1 MTDSPLAD
9 APTYKF
15 VGGRLCLDFCNT
27 GENREMGYVGELLGG
42 YSQLLAWTFQTGLL
56 TASEVRTLSA
66 EADRR
71 PEVAQAV
78 YRQAT
83 RLREALYRLFSAI
96 AHGQT
101 AADEDLAELNAALA
115 QGLGHLAV
123 QQAEQGLGWVW
134 RSDPADLAQM
144 LWPVAYSAAELLTQP
159 DLQRVRECENGHCS
173 WLFLDLSRNH
183 SRRWCTMEDCGN
195 VVKARRHRQK
205 RQTT

>member
-1 MTDSPLAD
+1 MMDVALDTT
-9 APTYKF
+9 PTYKF
-15 VGGRLCLDFCNT
+15 VGGWLCLDFCNT
-27 GENREMGYVGELLGG
+27 GENREAGYVGELLGS
-42 YSQLLAWTFQTGLL
+42 YQNLLAWSQQAGLL
-56 TASEVRTLSA
+56 GASEIRSLSMAADQRPA
-66 EADRR
+66 E
-71 PEVAQAV
+71 AQAV
-78 YRQAT
+78 YQQAT

-96 AHGQT
+96 VHGR
-101 AADEDLAELNAALA
+101 AAANEDLAELNTVLA

-123 QQAEQGLGWVW
+123 QQAEQGFGWVW

-144 LWPVAYSAAELLTQP
+144 LWPIAHSAAELLTQP
-159 DLQRVRECENGHCS
+159 NLQRVHECENGHCS